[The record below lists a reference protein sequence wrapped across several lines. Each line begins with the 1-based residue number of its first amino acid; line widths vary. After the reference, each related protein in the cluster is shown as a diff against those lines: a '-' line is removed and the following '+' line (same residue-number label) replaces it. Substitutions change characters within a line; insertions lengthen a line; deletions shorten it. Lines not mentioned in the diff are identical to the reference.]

1 MKSCKVIDYTPEWVR
16 REEEKKKGVPPV
28 STPASQKEVPPP
40 PSPEEPMPT
49 AEHHA
54 QELPDYDLPDM
65 KQEGAGGLGMVE
77 IKAVRDS
84 GDEDDD
90 SPPGR

>member
-1 MKSCKVIDYTPEWVR
+1 MIDYTPEWVR

-40 PSPEEPMPT
+40 PSPEEPTPT

-65 KQEGAGGLGMVE
+65 KQEGACGLGMVE